1 MGHEEC
7 IFCRI
12 LAGELPGEVVMEDEQ
27 TVALLDINPW
37 TRGHAIVIPREH
49 VENVYEIADEDL
61 GRVNATGARLARRMR
76 DVLGADGINL
86 LNSTGT
92 AAWQTVFHFH
102 LHVIPRYEGDP
113 LELPVHP
120 RQAEPDELA
129 DVAAELRA

>member
-1 MGHEEC
+1 MSHEEC

-12 LAGELPGEVVMEDEQ
+12 LDGELPGEVVMEDEQ

-37 TRGHAIVIPREH
+37 TRGHAIVIPRKH

-120 RQAEPDELA
+120 GQADPGELA
-129 DVAAELRA
+129 DVAEELRA